1 MFCENNMRKFLL
13 SLIVLLTVCCRIESQ
28 TIQQPLRVS
37 IILRDADIPIVL
49 EMLFKATNNRVVVD
63 KAISGSVSKLEMLD
77 ISWDLVLKTVCET
90 CDLVIV
96 IDKNNVYWIKNKPG
110 TKRNSRNT
118 TKIPD

>member
-1 MFCENNMRKFLL
+1 MRKFLL
-13 SLIVLLTVCCRIESQ
+13 LLIVLLTVCGRIESQ